1 LTIFLCKLS
10 SNPIF
15 SFCKNKT
22 DRYLFSLI
30 AKPYSKSRQKIIKQ
44 EKLAKKRSFVK
55 LRTYFLFIK
64 NKHSFM
70 KKIQKNLT
78 SLLDT
83 RQHH

>member
-1 LTIFLCKLS
+1 
-10 SNPIF
+10 
-15 SFCKNKT
+15 
-22 DRYLFSLI
+22 LFSLI

-55 LRTYFLFIK
+55 LRTYFLFVK